1 MPLNIPTSTCVMA
14 PPPPRGP
21 GRWARVRRRRTG
33 ENALPQVQRYQQVVG
48 NDALETHI
56 QNTTSPFPPTYTD
69 HVSQRRVASRDA
81 SLARAC
87 IRVAAEHFSTHV
99 LPTPEEF
106 ERAGAARRARKRVD
120 KDEYIP
126 DEPVDAEEQP
136 PAPRVRPLTL
146 AELYAASVRNKEV
159 LRVLPPQL
167 SDELFRQVCLASP
180 LALTKEVLAMYFL
193 PYVGA
198 NSVRVRPGIFLPAS
212 LPLFS
217 NDYKAAPLLLATLAG
232 QLSLSKSA
240 SVVTRAIRALDL
252 HGHTRMQSGAL
263 TRLLQAPSPKS
274 RSDASAAPPP
284 RTIPQ
289 KRPAVAVPVSLCPP
303 NWSLERVTLCG
314 CLAIGD
320 DAIHALVRAS
330 GHSLLEIDLSTT
342 SVSPAAV
349 GIIGAHVPKIRRLS
363 VGACEGFTDEL
374 LLKAVGDAMSH
385 AAAASWIPFQ
395 HLVDLDVSRTS
406 AGDVGVGSILRL
418 CGSHLRALDVGYTRV
433 GEHGSLD
440 MLRMG
445 LGHTSLERLGLSG
458 LVLHATALVS
468 FVREQKNVRTLA
480 LDDMVEYV
488 RRQESSLSGRVGL
501 TGMALYAIAHAVGP
515 SLECISVR
523 GDKRQCAPG
532 KWALP
537 ADWLPPLYGLGDA
550 LSTLFCS
557 VAHVDLA
564 GLELRARD
572 LVATPPPPASRV
584 THLKLA
590 STNISDECLLH
601 LVPWTGRLEALY
613 LDDTP
618 VTCEALDTLVAAN
631 PALSLL
637 SLSHCRGIP
646 VRERRRFFDAFA
658 ARKQ

>member
-1 MPLNIPTSTCVMA
+1 MPLNIPTSTRAMA
-14 PPPPRGP
+14 PPPPRGS

-33 ENALPQVQRYQQVVG
+33 ENALPQVQRYQQVIG

-56 QNTTSPFPPTYTD
+56 QNTTSPFPPTYVD

-87 IRVAAEHFSTHV
+87 IRVAADHFSTHV

-106 ERAGAARRARKRVD
+106 ERAGAARRTRKRVD

-126 DEPVDAEEQP
+126 DEPVDAEDI

-146 AELYAASVRNKEV
+146 AELYATSVRNKEV
-159 LRVLPPQL
+159 LRMLPPQL
-167 SDELFRQVCLASP
+167 SDKLFRQVCLASP
-180 LALTKEVLAMYFL
+180 RALTKEVLATYFL
-193 PYVGA
+193 PYVGT
-198 NSVRVRPGIFLPAS
+198 NSVRVRPCIFLPAS

-217 NDYKAAPLLLATLAG
+217 NDYKAASLLLATLAG

-263 TRLLQAPSPKS
+263 TRLLQAPNPKS
-274 RSDASAAPPP
+274 RPDAPAAPP

-289 KRPAVAVPVSLCPP
+289 KRPAVAVPVSVSLP

-342 SVSPAAV
+342 SVTPAV
-349 GIIGAHVPKIRRLS
+349 IGIIGAHAPKLQRLS
-363 VGACEGFTDEL
+363 VGACEGFTNEL
-374 LLKAVGDAMSH
+374 LLKAVGDAVSH

-395 HLVDLDVSRTS
+395 HLVDLDVSRTTV
-406 AGDVGVGSILRL
+406 GDVGVGGILRL

-445 LGHTSLERLGLSG
+445 LGRSSLERVGLSG

-468 FVREQKNVRTLA
+468 FVREQRNVRWLA
-480 LDDMVEYV
+480 LDDMVEYA
-488 RRQESSLSGRVGL
+488 RRQGSSLSGHVGL

-515 SLECISVR
+515 SLEHISIR
-523 GDKRQCAPG
+523 GDKRQCATG
-532 KWALP
+532 KWMLP
-537 ADWLPPLYGLGDA
+537 ADWLPPLYGLGEA

-557 VAHVDLA
+557 VAHIDLA
-564 GLELRARD
+564 GLEIRARD
-572 LVATPPPPASRV
+572 LVGSPPPPASRV
-584 THLKLA
+584 THLTLA
-590 STNISDECLLH
+590 STNISDEGLLH

-618 VTCEALDTLVAAN
+618 VTCEALDALVAAN

-646 VRERRRFFDAFA
+646 VRERRRFFDAYT